1 MSEPVNSQIFEVFF
15 GKIELEIALEILNFV
30 LNFASAKHRNAYRQ
44 SFKILIQV
52 HLPYTLNILPLPLLS
67 DLIACGFIKKYP
79 QRKYLYPLTNQTNS
93 FCYFP

>member
-1 MSEPVNSQIFEVFF
+1 VSQSINSQIFEVFF
-15 GKIELEIALEILNFV
+15 GKIELEIALEILDFV

-52 HLPYTLNILPLPLLS
+52 HLPYTPNILLPPLLS
-67 DLIACGFIKKYP
+67 DLTAYGFIKKHP
-79 QRKYLYPLTNQTNS
+79 QLKYFCPQTNQLNS